1 MSYKLNNVSE
11 WKKGWESK
19 SVQNDNATFGGD
31 FLSSESLVVFSGPP
45 SYDSDFG
52 EMVPIGFVQ
61 SVQVSQQKQIQ
72 QLFEIGSRKP
82 FFVPGR
88 NVIGGGIGR
97 ILFDGPSLMYALYL
111 RTPGTGGLGAGN
123 TGYLN
128 PPPPDKWTTKNA
140 LDAPTS
146 PAVSSGDP
154 TLGGA
159 NTVSF
164 KGAEGTVPMPN
175 YYFSN
180 LGSSFFNRPT
190 GLGFAMYD
198 GEGQPYGGFYLENCY
213 LQTYSFSVA
222 SQQTILM
229 EQVSFRASSIR
240 AINITPSLNP

>member
-1 MSYKLNNVSE
+1 MAYKLNDVQA
-11 WKKGWESK
+11 WKGNWESN
-19 SVQNDNATFGGD
+19 SVQNNNATFGGD
-31 FLSSESLVVFSGPP
+31 FLSSESLVVFAGPP
-45 SYDSDFG
+45 AYSSADYTT
-52 EMVPIGFVQ
+52 MVPIGFVQ

-111 RTPGTGGLGAGN
+111 RKAGADNTGLINPSAADGGPWTTIKSADYPTNPLPIPGGVDAGLGGEV
-123 TGYLN
+123 
-128 PPPPDKWTTKNA
+128 P
-140 LDAPTS
+140 
-146 PAVSSGDP
+146 
-154 TLGGA
+154 
-159 NTVSF
+159 VSF
-164 KGAEGTVPMPN
+164 KGANAAQPLPN

-229 EQVSFRASSIR
+229 EQVSFRASSILP
-240 AINITPSLNP
+240 IKIT